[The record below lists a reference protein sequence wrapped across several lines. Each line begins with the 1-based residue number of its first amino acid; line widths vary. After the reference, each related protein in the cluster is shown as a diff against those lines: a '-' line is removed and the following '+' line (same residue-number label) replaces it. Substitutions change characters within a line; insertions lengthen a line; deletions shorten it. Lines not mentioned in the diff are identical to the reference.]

1 MTNTAEVASRP
12 DVILAM
18 AEALAEK
25 FSHGDTAD
33 AIAERLSCCEVDALA
48 EFLRATGHHRAA
60 DCWIE
65 CHAPGDDEGDS
76 HYLGDPDA

>member
-1 MTNTAEVASRP
+1 
-12 DVILAM
+12 M

-25 FSHGDTAD
+25 FSYGDTAD
-33 AIAERLSCCEVDALA
+33 AVAERLSCCEVDALA
-48 EFLRATGHHRAA
+48 EFLRATGRPRAA
-60 DCWIE
+60 DSWIQ